1 MEVFSQAIAN
11 LAAAVVTVLG
21 GIAIQFLL
29 KKLKAE
35 NNVVVR
41 QIAQSAVLYVE
52 EEAARRV
59 KAGLAAW
66 TGPTKLQQAVAI
78 VLAKLPGITAAEAQQ
93 IVQAELAQVGLGASA
108 LAGAVAGAIRSPEP
122 APVPNP

>member
-1 MEVFSQAIAN
+1 MQVFAEAIAN

-21 GIAIQFLL
+21 AIAIQFLL

-59 KAGLAAW
+59 KAGVGAW
-66 TGPTKLQQAVAI
+66 TGPTKLQQAVTI

-108 LAGAVAGAIRSPEP
+108 LAGAVAGAIRSPESV
-122 APVPNP
+122 PVPNP